1 MENIIS
7 NEEIMTDATQENVY
21 VANDKIDLE
30 RIRTICRESDFARE
44 NQMTEHDGGY
54 ISNFDFRL
62 NVDFKKQLGAED
74 IFDEEIFLAYLA
86 PFCSLDSGQFIPGNF
101 SGGFM
106 ITKFGVFSASF
117 VHSNP
122 FGVHIPFEKLA
133 EAQTIQEGHP
143 DIYAKYSVIRE
154 PYGGTYHWLMSDG
167 RHIAFFVYG
176 SAYADKPLVAL
187 FREIASS
194 VRRDLGIGRVNIPQA
209 PQA

>member
-1 MENIIS
+1 MENINGS
-7 NEEIMTDATQENVY
+7 EEIMIDATQENIY
-21 VANDKIDLE
+21 VTNSKINYE
-30 RIRTICRESDFARE
+30 RIRKICKESDFVRE
-44 NQMTEHDGGY
+44 NQMAERGYGY

-133 EAQTIQEGHP
+133 EAQTIQEGYP
-143 DIYAKYSVIRE
+143 DYAKYSVIRE
-154 PYGGTYHWLMSDG
+154 PYGGTYHWLMADNMQ
-167 RHIAFFVYG
+167 IAFFVYS
-176 SAYADKPLVAL
+176 SAYGSKPLITL

-194 VRRDLGIGRVNIPQA
+194 VRRDLGIGRVNILQVPQNE
-209 PQA
+209 